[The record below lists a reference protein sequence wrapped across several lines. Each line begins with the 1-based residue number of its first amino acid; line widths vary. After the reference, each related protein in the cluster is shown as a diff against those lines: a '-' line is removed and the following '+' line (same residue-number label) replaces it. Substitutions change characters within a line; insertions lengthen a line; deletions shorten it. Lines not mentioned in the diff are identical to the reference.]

1 MGRCVRD
8 PPGRAVPWPPLPRR
22 VDDRGTAAQPHRLG
36 DRLELPAAED
46 LQRGSVLRVVF
57 QRQDRAGRFGELLP
71 ELAGELLPFG
81 SRSAGCSTLSFRS
94 PVKVSV
100 LPSTCRWPC
109 RLSHLVVGG
118 LAVASASRRPAP
130 GRDSAPRP
138 PCGAHLVA
146 ARKCSVNLGP
156 GSVMRCPQGKGARL
170 QAAGQVGRGFLDR
183 LRAGVDYVAFQRAEA
198 DECPVQT
205 RDRLGVG
212 ELAACPETVFQFP
225 KPADRSRRGQPR
237 TSREEDPVDD
247 RPVIGSPATALLR
260 AGRQEHPQALRFLIG
275 QVMAIQATRHRTG
288 LHGPAFEDPR
298 DTP

>member
-130 GRDSAPRP
+130 GRDSRHVPRARSSRCCPEVQREPRP
-138 PCGAHLVA
+138 RQRDAVP
-146 ARKCSVNLGP
+146 
-156 GSVMRCPQGKGARL
+156 
-170 QAAGQVGRGFLDR
+170 AGQRSPPAGRWPGRPGFPHR

-237 TSREEDPVDD
+237 TSREENPVDD
-247 RPVIGSPATALLR
+247 RPVMGSPATALLR